1 MPYMPC
7 ETKGCRNYRKVPQA
21 FCPKCQAKADTTKRK
36 ATKKDTFKAELGVT
50 YNQDN
55 EPVDK

>member
-21 FCPKCQAKADTTKRK
+21 FCPKCQAKAETSKRK
-36 ATKKDTFKAELGVT
+36 ANAENAKSKTKEVKD
-50 YNQDN
+50 ND
-55 EPVDK
+55 